1 MGILFSKV
9 AFAYYR
15 PRKKQYLRYILE
27 DINLNIAEQDEM
39 IAIVGHTG
47 SGKSTLVQMMNA
59 LLLPTAGEVTLF
71 KTKITPTVKLKPI
84 RQKVGLVFQFP
95 EYQIFEENVKKEI
108 MFGPKNFKMPNLEQT
123 ALEAA
128 QVMGITD
135 LLERSPFTLSG
146 GQLRKVAIASILA
159 TNPDVL
165 ILDEP
170 TVGLDPL
177 AKRELLDFLQKLH
190 DDFHK
195 SIIIITH
202 DMEVVS
208 QYIKRVIVL
217 KEGKIIYDGSK
228 KQLFA
233 KDDLMDK
240 YNLNYPS
247 TVKILRA
254 LEARFHCG
262 LDVNQHSIEAA
273 YAEICRCFGERHE

>member
-15 PRKKQYLRYILE
+15 PRKKQFIRYILE
-27 DINLNIAEQDEM
+27 DINLNIQDKDEM
-39 IAIVGHTG
+39 VALVGHTG

-59 LLLPTAGEVTLF
+59 LLLPTAGEVALF
-71 KTKITPTVKLKPI
+71 GSKITPTVKLKPI

-108 MFGPKNFKMPNLEQT
+108 MFGPKNFGMPNLEQT

-128 QVMGITD
+128 KVMGITD
-135 LLERSPFTLSG
+135 LLDRSPFTLSG

-177 AKRELLDFLQKLH
+177 AKSELLDFLKKLH
-190 DDFHK
+190 DDHHK
-195 SIIIITH
+195 TIIIITH

-208 QYIKRVIVL
+208 KYVQRVIVL
-217 KEGKIIYDGSK
+217 KQGKIIYDGDK
-228 KQLFA
+228 TALFA
-233 KDDLMDK
+233 KDDLMSL
-240 YNLNYPS
+240 YNLNYPN
-247 TVKILRA
+247 TVSILRV
-254 LEARFHCG
+254 LEERFHKG
-262 LDVNQHSIEAA
+262 LDVNKHSVTEA
-273 YAEICRCFGERHE
+273 YLEILQKFGETHE

>member
-15 PRKKQYLRYILE
+15 PRKKQYIRYILE
-27 DINLNIAEQDEM
+27 NINLKIAEKDEF
-39 IAIVGHTG
+39 IALVGHTG

-59 LLLPTAGEVTLF
+59 LLLPIDGDVSLF
-71 KTKITPTVKLKPI
+71 GNKITPSLKLKPI

-95 EYQIFEENVKKEI
+95 EYQVFEENVKKEI
-108 MFGPKNFKMPNLEQT
+108 MFGPKNFGMHDLEQT
-123 ALEAA
+123 AQKAA
-128 QVMGITD
+128 EVMGITD

-177 AKRELLDFLQKLH
+177 AKRELLEFLQKLH
-190 DDFHK
+190 DDLHK
-195 SIIIITH
+195 TIILITH

-208 QYIKRVIVL
+208 KYVKRVIVL
-217 KEGKIIYDGSK
+217 NQGHIIYDGNK
-228 KQLFA
+228 KELFA
-233 KDDLMDK
+233 KDDLMAT
-240 YNLNYPS
+240 YNLDYPN
-247 TVKILRA
+247 TVSILRS
-254 LEARFHCG
+254 LEKKFHIG
-262 LDVNQHSIEAA
+262 LDVNQHSIKEA
-273 YAEICRCFGERHE
+273 YEEICRKFGDAHE